1 MTEHISEASFNM
13 KLIGTLL
20 VILFCGI
27 TGDHPATSSS
37 ALGQAKVAAAA
48 KAKVELITADELKA
62 KLAKNEL
69 VTIIDVRASQ
79 AYADSDTKIKGAIH
93 VKLRRLKSRLAF
105 PPLNSVPRYREIITY
120 CACPSEETSLA
131 AAQVLVDAGF
141 KRVRALKGGW
151 DEWRKVNGQVEAR
164 PKAM

>member
-1 MTEHISEASFNM
+1 M
-13 KLIGTLL
+13 KFIGTLL
-20 VILFCGI
+20 VLLICGV
-27 TGDHPATSSS
+27 TGHQPAMSSS
-37 ALGQAKVAAAA
+37 AFGQAKVPAA
-48 KAKVELITADELKA
+48 KPKVELISADELKT
-62 KLAKNEL
+62 KLAKNEP

-105 PPLNSVPRYREIITY
+105 PPLNRVPRDREIITY

-151 DEWRKVNGQVEAR
+151 DGWRKVNGQVEAR
-164 PKAM
+164 PKAT